1 MRYFIMIY
9 TETQEPNEKKETKVE
24 YAGET
29 KLNKIAERNKKCKE
43 NFLKQSRSKWQRFR

>member
-1 MRYFIMIY
+1 MIH
-9 TETQEPNEKKETKVE
+9 TETQESNKKKETKIE

-43 NFLKQSRSKWQRFR
+43 NFLKQNRSKWLRWR